1 MGKKWWLNQK
11 DKNLKTNTSSLSY
24 NWYIGL
30 DNTFEFFKLNFFAI
44 YTWWSIKKNLG
55 KYKNEYD

>member
-1 MGKKWWLNQK
+1 MVIKPK
-11 DKNLKTNTSSLSY
+11 DKNLKTNTSSLFY

-30 DNTFEFFKLNFFAI
+30 DNTFEFLKLNFFAI
-44 YTWWSIKKNLG
+44 DTWWSIKKNLE